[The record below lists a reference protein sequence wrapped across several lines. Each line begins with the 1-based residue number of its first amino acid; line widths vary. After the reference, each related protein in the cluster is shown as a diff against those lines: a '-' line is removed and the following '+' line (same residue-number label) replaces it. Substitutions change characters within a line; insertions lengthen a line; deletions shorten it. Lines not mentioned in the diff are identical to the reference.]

1 MSHYCFRFSSLGN
14 YKKLGPPLSSTNF
27 SVNSHED
34 NHFYKYIYLF
44 QILYSMN
51 SVFLLKHTL
60 NFSNKSHGLKVFI
73 EKKKIFSVD
82 YVKIIEL
89 HVVHT

>member
-1 MSHYCFRFSSLGN
+1 
-14 YKKLGPPLSSTNF
+14 
-27 SVNSHED
+27 
-34 NHFYKYIYLF
+34 
-44 QILYSMN
+44 MN

-73 EKKKIFSVD
+73 EKKKIFPVD